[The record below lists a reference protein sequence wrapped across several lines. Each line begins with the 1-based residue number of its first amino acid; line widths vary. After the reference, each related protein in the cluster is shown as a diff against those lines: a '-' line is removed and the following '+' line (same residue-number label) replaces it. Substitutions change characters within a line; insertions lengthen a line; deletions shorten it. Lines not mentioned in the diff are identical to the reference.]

1 MPHPR
6 ILPPCQLPEIIQIGL
21 VPNTPS
27 QWPKICSQSKVSFL
41 CGKTH
46 FPAVSYLLTYTHT
59 HTQTHTHTP
68 PPAAIRVFFGEGAV
82 L

>member
-1 MPHPR
+1 MPRPR
-6 ILPPCQLPEIIQIGL
+6 ILPPCQLPEIIQIKL

-27 QWPKICSQSKVSFL
+27 HRPKICSQSKVSFL

-59 HTQTHTHTP
+59 HTRTP
-68 PPAAIRVFFGEGAV
+68 LPQ
-82 L
+82 LQ